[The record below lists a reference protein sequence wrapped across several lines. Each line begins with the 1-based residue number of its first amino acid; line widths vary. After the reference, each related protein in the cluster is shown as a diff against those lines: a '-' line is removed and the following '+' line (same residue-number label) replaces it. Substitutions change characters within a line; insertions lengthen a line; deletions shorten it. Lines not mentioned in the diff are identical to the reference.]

1 MSGGGR
7 THRRGGATAATTAAC
22 RALQPPQTAAG
33 GRLQVLGAS
42 ATAVPVQTAALGRR
56 RRRAHPADPPPPPP
70 TTRPAH
76 AATAPVRWR
85 RRRGGVAGPPLPSAT
100 PQAGGPAAGLLRLA
114 RPRGTRPRQWR
125 GPPSHAWC
133 GVCPCACPL
142 TAAAGKSA
150 RACRRALAGVVG
162 GAVAVRCGRRRVMGG
177 RRLPR
182 GSRALASPRRGRRRP
197 RRPPRSRAG
206 GRHGL
211 PAPRRRMCRS
221 RCAGRGKRLHAAAAY
236 RPSRHVTL
244 PHRATHTLPH
254 TPRTH
259 APIHT
264 HAPPTPDSA
273 AARSGWV
280 QARWAAARHRP
291 SAAPAS
297 RWAKRGAR
305 PAVGQP
311 RPVPYA
317 QRPPQRRERD
327 PNKQKKKKPP
337 APAGREQIPH
347 PLYIRLPPPP
357 LRGGCRGGHA
367 ATGSRP
373 LPSGPRCDGKQQ
385 RQGHGGGQGSGTP
398 FARHSQIHRPP
409 TPPIQRVPQH
419 CLVTPA
425 GQ

>member
-70 TTRPAH
+70 TTRSAH

-206 GRHGL
+206 GGHGL

-291 SAAPAS
+291 SAAPAP
-297 RWAKRGAR
+297 RWANRGPCHTLNGHRSGGSETPTNRKKRNPPRLLGASKSPTR
-305 PAVGQP
+305 FTYACRRRRCAVAA
-311 RPVPYA
+311 VA
-317 QRPPQRRERD
+317 ATPPQAAARC
-327 PNKQKKKKPP
+327 Q
-337 APAGREQIPH
+337 AGRVATANSNGKVTGAD
-347 PLYIRLPPPP
+347 RV
-357 LRGGCRGGHA
+357 A
-367 ATGSRP
+367 ARP
-373 LPSGPRCDGKQQ
+373 LP
-385 RQGHGGGQGSGTP
+385 
-398 FARHSQIHRPP
+398 
-409 TPPIQRVPQH
+409 
-419 CLVTPA
+419 VTPKSTA
-425 GQ
+425 RQPPPYKESHNTV